1 MGRRK
6 DQAQFNMRLSKS
18 LLKRLQIAAKDQDRS
33 VNSEMVHRLE
43 QSFQASATHL
53 NAMAQAF
60 LDLAVNKVASEKLA
74 SETPY
79 SLVPPPPSEVIL
91 EARLRAAAMARGT
104 LPDDEPEL
112 PMPRDAEPR
121 RLLK

>member
-43 QSFQASATHL
+43 QSFQASATQL

-60 LDLAVNKVASEKLA
+60 LDLAANKVASEKLA

-79 SLVPPPPSEVIL
+79 SQVPPPPSEVIL
-91 EARLRAAAMARGT
+91 EARLRATRGT